1 MPRRTCALTMILL
14 ALLIAATTDAGACCV
29 QRAFVSSH
37 GNYTNQFDRL
47 PAVTPSTR

>member
-14 ALLIAATTDAGACCV
+14 ALLIAATTDAGACYV

-37 GNYTNQFDRL
+37 GTTLTSMTVCLQ
-47 PAVTPSTR
+47 